1 MVFEDEPS
9 PLKRHNTVTGVISQ
23 SARRATAMLH
33 TSRASEL
40 SDLSRSEEF
49 SDNDEENDPIIH
61 SFGPFGENLL
71 PRMASFR
78 AGDSPIQTAR
88 SPRSLL
94 PAQPLQ
100 PTRSPRQPATVHED
114 RESETPEAKPQYTD
128 ERSERVRNHAA
139 NQLAFS
145 RLSSTPFSTILN
157 NLPPAHWK
165 SGPEYPTSLS
175 RSDIRNI
182 LESTKFIGR
191 VAREGK
197 DAAGKPLESEYYY
210 VPDEDDDAMRRSAV
224 VDDLRKPGLRNC
236 RKQHKVSTSP
246 MSLIHLMYLNPH

>member
-1 MVFEDEPS
+1 
-9 PLKRHNTVTGVISQ
+9 
-23 SARRATAMLH
+23 MLH
-33 TSRASEL
+33 TSRASDL

-78 AGDSPIQTAR
+78 AGDSPVQTAR

-100 PTRSPRQPATVHED
+100 PTRSPRQPATIHED
-114 RESETPEAKPQYTD
+114 KESETPEAKPQYTD
-128 ERSERVRNHAA
+128 ERSEKVRNHAA

-157 NLPPAHWK
+157 NLPPAYWK
-165 SGPEYPTSLS
+165 SGHEYPTGLS

-210 VPDEDDDAMRRSAV
+210 VPDEDDDVMRRSAV

-236 RKQHKVSTSP
+236 RKQHKQYFWRKP
-246 MSLIHLMYLNPH
+246 K

>member
-1 MVFEDEPS
+1 
-9 PLKRHNTVTGVISQ
+9 
-23 SARRATAMLH
+23 MLH
-33 TSRASEL
+33 NSRASEL
-40 SDLSRSEEF
+40 SELSRSEEF

-61 SFGPFGENLL
+61 SFGPFGENIL

-78 AGDSPIQTAR
+78 AGDSPAQTGR

-100 PTRSPRQPATVHED
+100 PTRSPRQPATIHED
-114 RESETPEAKPQYTD
+114 KEVEAPEAKPQYTD

-157 NLPPAHWK
+157 NLPPAYWK
-165 SGPEYPTSLS
+165 SGHEYSTGLS

-210 VPDEDDDAMRRSAV
+210 IPDEDDDVMRRSAV

-236 RKQHKVSTSP
+236 RKQHKVSTSRP
-246 MSLIHLMYLNPH
+246 LYIH